1 MCLAKRLRFTEPEVT
16 SLLNKANLKDRSDE
30 IKDWYNGYQ
39 IENQRI
45 YNPWSIVN
53 CIMEHGVLESYWVN
67 TSDNAMIKNLLL
79 KSSERFKERFE
90 LLLEGRSI
98 ERLINEN
105 FVFPDLEKDNESAV
119 WSLLLMTGYLTISSY
134 QRTDQGPL
142 CQLAIPNREIRN
154 LYRGIIEQWLS
165 NGYGIEWYNQFLQ
178 QLLNG
183 DMVAF
188 ERDLTHILEQT
199 VSSHDV
205 GKEPE
210 AFYHGLMIGVTAS
223 LYGRNDY
230 ETKSNRESGYGRY
243 DYMILSRNLNKP
255 TILFEFKKVILRE
268 SNLEEARMILDKS
281 AREALNQID
290 THVYL
295 AEVKQR
301 GIKNILK
308 IGLSFSGKRFGIT
321 YERLHV

>member
-1 MCLAKRLRFTEPEVT
+1 
-16 SLLNKANLKDRSDE
+16 
-30 IKDWYNGYQ
+30 
-39 IENQRI
+39 
-45 YNPWSIVN
+45 
-53 CIMEHGVLESYWVN
+53 MEHGVLESYWVN